1 MISLRHEKI
10 LKIIKENSVETQ
22 EELSKLLQ
30 NEGFDVTQATVSRD
44 IKKLKL
50 VKVQTQDG
58 SKYVASADAVSK
70 VQTKFKSF
78 LNECE
83 AKFDYAQNMVVVKC
97 LPGMAQSICAMLD
110 KQDFEVEIVG
120 TIAGDDTVFIVT
132 RSEAEAERLC
142 DLYR

>member
-1 MISLRHEKI
+1 MISRRHEKI
-10 LKIIKENSVETQ
+10 FKLIKERAVETQ
-22 EELSKLLQ
+22 EELARLLQ

-58 SKYVASADAVSK
+58 SKYVASEDAVNR

-83 AKFDYAQNMVVVKC
+83 AKFDYALNMVVVKC

-110 KQDFEVEIVG
+110 KQEFEVEIVG

-132 RSEAEAERLC
+132 RSENDAQRFCE
-142 DLYR
+142 LYR